1 MAITSKTKTTFF
13 CQNCGAQSGKWIGK
27 CPSCGEW
34 NTYVEEVIQKAEG
47 EQKKG
52 IGSSKQ
58 RATKPLRVSE
68 IEQSGEIRITLPDK
82 ELNRVLGGGVVPG
95 SVVLFGGEP
104 GIGKST
110 LMLQVALQTPLQLS
124 PQGRG
129 RQPNSPM
136 KILYVSGEESEQQI
150 RMRAERLSPPSPR
163 GEGTGG
169 SGDNCYILSETST
182 QNIFKQI
189 EMLEP
194 NLVIVDS
201 IQTMYSAHID
211 SAPGSISQVRE
222 CTAELLRYA
231 KESSTPVFLIGH
243 ITKDGMLAGPK
254 VLEHM
259 VDTVLQFEGDRHH
272 IYRLLRTL
280 KNRFGS
286 TNELGIYEMTGTG
299 LREVSNPSEILITAR
314 EEPMSGVAIATMM
327 EGARPMLI
335 EIQTLVSSA
344 VYGTPQRT
352 ATGFDAKRLS
362 MLLAVLEKR
371 CGFKLGIK
379 DVFLN
384 IAGGIKVEDPAI
396 DLAVICA
403 TLSSSEDI
411 PISQKSCFAAE
422 VGLSGEIRPV
432 SRIESRISEAEK
444 LGFEQIFIS
453 KYNLKGLNQKNFGI
467 KIISVAKVEDVF
479 RTLFG

>member
-1 MAITSKTKTTFF
+1 MTPTKVKTTYF

-27 CPSCGEW
+27 CPSCNEW
-34 NTYVEEVIQKAEG
+34 NTYVEEVIHKETKNTAGRSQ
-47 EQKKG
+47 
-52 IGSSKQ
+52 STQ
-58 RATKPLRVSE
+58 RATKPLKISE
-68 IEQSGEIRITLPDK
+68 IEQSGEIRIALPDK

-110 LMLQVALQTPLQLS
+110 LMLQIALQQKKT
-124 PQGRG
+124 
-129 RQPNSPM
+129 
-136 KILYVSGEESEQQI
+136 KTLYISGEESEQQI
-150 RMRAERLSPPSPR
+150 RMRADRMGIKNDE
-163 GEGTGG
+163 
-169 SGDNCYILSETST
+169 CYILSETSM

-201 IQTMYSAHID
+201 IQTMHSAHID
-211 SAPGSISQVRE
+211 SSAGSISQVRE
-222 CTAELLRYA
+222 CTAELLRFA
-231 KESSTPVFLIGH
+231 KENSTPVFLIGH

-286 TNELGIYEMTGTG
+286 TNELGIYEMTGIG

-314 EEPMSGVAIATMM
+314 EEPVSGVAIATTM
-327 EGARPMLI
+327 EGIRPMLI

-352 ATGFDAKRLS
+352 TTGFDTKRLS

-371 CGFKLGIK
+371 CGFKLAAK

-403 TLSSSEDI
+403 VLSSSEDI

-444 LGFEQIFIS
+444 LGFENIFIS
-453 KYNLKGLNQKNFGI
+453 KYNLKGLNQKNFNI
-467 KIISVAKVEDVF
+467 KITSVGKVEDVF
-479 RTLFG
+479 RLLFG

>member
-1 MAITSKTKTTFF
+1 MSKVKTTYF

-27 CPSCGEW
+27 CPSCNEW
-34 NTYVEEVIQKAEG
+34 NTYVEEVIHKDGDEK
-47 EQKKG
+47 KKG

-58 RATKPLRVSE
+58 RATKPLRISE

-110 LMLQVALQTPLQLS
+110 LMLQIALQQKNT
-124 PQGRG
+124 
-129 RQPNSPM
+129 
-136 KILYVSGEESEQQI
+136 KTLYISGEESEQQI
-150 RMRAERLSPPSPR
+150 RMRADRMTAPPLPSPSGR
-163 GEGTGG
+163 GKVIQVLPNREDLGG
-169 SGDNCYILSETST
+169 AADNCYILAETSM

-189 EMLEP
+189 ELLEP
-194 NLVIVDS
+194 NFVIVDS
-201 IQTMYSAHID
+201 IQTMFSAHID
-211 SAPGSISQVRE
+211 SSAGSISQVRE
-222 CTAELLRYA
+222 CTAELLRFA

-243 ITKDGMLAGPK
+243 ITKDGTLAGPK

-272 IYRLLRTL
+272 VYRLLRTL

-286 TNELGIYEMTGTG
+286 TNELGIYEMTGIG
-299 LREVSNPSEILITAR
+299 LREVSNPSEILITVR
-314 EEPMSGVAIATMM
+314 EEPVSGVAIATTM
-327 EGARPMLI
+327 EGIRPMLI

-344 VYGTPQRT
+344 VYGIPQRT
-352 ATGFDAKRLS
+352 ATGFDTKRLS

-371 CGFKLGIK
+371 CGFKLGLK

-384 IAGGIKVEDPAI
+384 VAGGIKVEDPAI

-403 TLSSSEDI
+403 VLSSSEDI
-411 PISQKSCFAAE
+411 PISQKFCFCAE

-432 SRIESRISEAEK
+432 SRMDSRISEAEK
-444 LGFEQIFIS
+444 LGFSTIFIS
-453 KYNLKGLNQKNFGI
+453 KYNLKGLDQKNFGI
-467 KIISVAKVEDVF
+467 KITSVGKVEDVF
-479 RTLFG
+479 RLLFG

>member
-1 MAITSKTKTTFF
+1 MAKLKTTYF
-13 CQNCGAQSGKWIGK
+13 CQNCGAQSAKWIGK
-27 CPSCGEW
+27 CPSCNEW
-34 NTYVEEVIQKAEG
+34 NTYVEEVIQTETATER
-47 EQKKG
+47 KKG
-52 IGSSKQ
+52 LGSSTQ
-58 RATKPLRVSE
+58 RASKPLRISE
-68 IEQSGEIRITLPDK
+68 IEQSGEIRIILPDK
-82 ELNRVLGGGVVPG
+82 ELNRVLGSGVVPG

-110 LMLQVALQTPLQLS
+110 LMLQVAVQQKSIKT
-124 PQGRG
+124 
-129 RQPNSPM
+129 
-136 KILYVSGEESEQQI
+136 LYVSGEESEQQI
-150 RMRAERLSPPSPR
+150 RMRADRM
-163 GEGTGG
+163 GAKN
-169 SGDNCYILSETST
+169 DNCYILSETST

-189 EMLEP
+189 ELLEP
-194 NLVIVDS
+194 NLVIIDS
-201 IQTMYSAHID
+201 IQTMHSAHIES
-211 SAPGSISQVRE
+211 SAGSISQVRE
-222 CTAELLRYA
+222 CTAELIRFA

-243 ITKDGMLAGPK
+243 ITKDGTLAGPK

-286 TNELGIYEMTGTG
+286 TNELGIYEMTVGG
-299 LREVSNPSEILITAR
+299 LREVSNPSEILITSR
-314 EEPMSGVAIATMM
+314 EEPVSGVAIATTL
-327 EGARPMLI
+327 EGIRPMLI

-352 ATGFDAKRLS
+352 ATGFDTKRLS

-371 CGFKLGIK
+371 CGFKLGTK

-396 DLAVICA
+396 DLAIVCA
-403 TLSSSEDI
+403 VLSSSEDM
-411 PISQKSCFAAE
+411 PISQKFCFAAE

-432 SRIESRISEAEK
+432 SRVESRISEAEK

-453 KYNLKGLNQKNFGI
+453 KYNMKGLEKKKSGI
-467 KIISVAKVEDVF
+467 KITPVGKVEDVF
-479 RTLFG
+479 RLLFG

>member
-1 MAITSKTKTTFF
+1 MSAKVKTSFF
-13 CQNCGAQSGKWIGK
+13 CQNCGAQSPKWIGK
-27 CPSCGEW
+27 CPACGEW
-34 NTYVEEVIQKAEG
+34 NTYVEEEIQKEDKNAG
-47 EQKKG
+47 RAA
-52 IGSSKQ
+52 SKSTQ
-58 RATKPLRVSE
+58 RATKPLKISE

-110 LMLQVALQTPLQLS
+110 LMLQIALQQK
-124 PQGRG
+124 
-129 RQPNSPM
+129 
-136 KILYVSGEESEQQI
+136 KIKTLYISGEESEQQI
-150 RMRAERLSPPSPR
+150 RMRAERM
-163 GEGTGG
+163 GIKN
-169 SGDNCYILSETST
+169 DDCYILAETSM

-189 EMLEP
+189 ELLEP
-194 NLVIVDS
+194 NFVIVDS
-201 IQTMYSAHID
+201 IQTMFSAHIES
-211 SAPGSISQVRE
+211 SAGSISQVRE
-222 CTAELLRYA
+222 CTAELIRFA

-243 ITKDGMLAGPK
+243 ITKDGTLAGPK

-286 TNELGIYEMTGTG
+286 TNELGIYEMTGGG

-314 EEPMSGVAIATMM
+314 EEPVSGVAIATMM
-327 EGARPMLI
+327 EGIRPMLI
-335 EIQTLVSSA
+335 ELQTLVSSA

-352 ATGFDAKRLS
+352 ATGFDTKRLS

-371 CGFKLGIK
+371 CGFKLGLK

-403 TLSSSEDI
+403 VLSSSEDI
-411 PISQKSCFAAE
+411 PISQKYCFCAE

-432 SRIESRISEAEK
+432 NRIESRISEAEK

-453 KYNLKGLNQKNFGI
+453 KYNLKGLNQKNFKI
-467 KIISVAKVEDVF
+467 KISSVGKVEDVF
-479 RTLFG
+479 RLLFG

>member
-1 MAITSKTKTTFF
+1 MSKVKTTFF

-27 CPSCGEW
+27 CPSCNEW
-34 NTYVEEVIQKAEG
+34 NTYVEEVIHKED
-47 EQKKG
+47 KRSSS
-52 IGSSKQ
+52 GSSSRSSQ
-58 RATKPLRVSE
+58 RAAKPLRISE
-68 IEQSGEIRITLPDK
+68 IEQSGELRIVLPDK

-110 LMLQVALQTPLQLS
+110 LMLQVALQFRPGVRS
-124 PQGRG
+124 PSSSGQK
-129 RQPNSPM
+129 
-136 KILYVSGEESEQQI
+136 KIKTLYISGEESEQQI
-150 RMRAERLSPPSPR
+150 RMRAERI
-163 GEGTGG
+163 GIKNE
-169 SGDNCYILSETST
+169 DCFILAETSM

-194 NLVIVDS
+194 NFVIVDS

-211 SAPGSISQVRE
+211 SSAGSISQVRE
-222 CTAELLRYA
+222 CTAELIRYA

-286 TNELGIYEMTGTG
+286 TNELGIYEMSGEG

-314 EEPMSGVAIATMM
+314 EEPVSGVAIATMM
-327 EGARPMLI
+327 EGIRPMLI

-352 ATGFDAKRLS
+352 ATGFDTKRLS

-371 CGFKLGIK
+371 CGFKLGLK

-403 TLSSSEDI
+403 VLSSSEDI
-411 PISQKSCFAAE
+411 PIPQKFCFSAE

-432 SRIESRISEAEK
+432 NRIESRISEAEK
-444 LGFEQIFIS
+444 LGFENIFIS
-453 KYNLKGLNQKNFGI
+453 KYNLKGLNQKGF
-467 KIISVAKVEDVF
+467 KIEITSVGKVEDVF
-479 RTLFG
+479 RLLFG